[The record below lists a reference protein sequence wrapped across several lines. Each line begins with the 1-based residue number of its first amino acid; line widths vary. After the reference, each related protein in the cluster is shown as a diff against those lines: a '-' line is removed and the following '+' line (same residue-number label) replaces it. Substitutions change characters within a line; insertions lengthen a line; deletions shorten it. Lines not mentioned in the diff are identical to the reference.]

1 MSVELE
7 KINFKDFQEP
17 AVSAEN
23 LNKMQKNIEDAINEG
38 TKTGKILDTTDVED
52 KTTNTYSARI
62 IDELTGIETI
72 ENENGKAIKYPDG
85 RMECIISK
93 KVTDMAINSQ
103 YGALYTGIYTL
114 DYPVPFIKIP
124 YATCGTLWYGTSASW
139 GTVQS
144 SSTDKVVVRGY
155 DYYSRAIGT
164 ETLIRVF
171 AKGYWK

>member
-1 MSVELE
+1 MAVELE
-7 KINFKDFQEP
+7 KINFNDFQEP
-17 AVSAEN
+17 AVGAEN
-23 LNKMQKNIEDAINEG
+23 LNKLQDNIENAINEG
-38 TKTGKILDTTDVED
+38 AGNISDTTNIDD
-52 KTTNTYSARI
+52 KVTNTYSARI

-72 ENENGKAIKYPDG
+72 ENENGTAIKYPDG

-103 YGALYTGIYTL
+103 YGALYIGIYTL
-114 DYPVPFIKIP
+114 NYPVPFIKIP
-124 YATCGTLWYGTSASW
+124 YANCGTLWYGTSASW

-144 SSTDKVVVRGY
+144 SSIDKVVVRGY

-164 ETLIRVF
+164 ETIIRVF